1 MISIFSNSLGQ
12 EELSAV
18 EKVFDSK
25 WVGASKVTLEFEKQ
39 FRHLLNS
46 KYSLSYNCATAAI
59 YDSMRLVGI
68 QEGDEVLIPS
78 INFIGCTNAII
89 DNGGIPIF

>member
-25 WVGASKVTLEFEKQ
+25 WVGASKVTLEFEK
-39 FRHLLNS
+39 
-46 KYSLSYNCATAAI
+46 
-59 YDSMRLVGI
+59 
-68 QEGDEVLIPS
+68 
-78 INFIGCTNAII
+78 
-89 DNGGIPIF
+89 